1 MSSIEGRTGE
11 VGNVDYN
18 YTLVPASVRLAEFN
32 RNRWLVCE
40 RNMQRHGWPGER
52 TSAHLRHLVHRTV
65 DLGAE
70 LVSQDDAGHAA
81 GEPEPGGAG
90 DGTHALTFSSRFY

>member
-1 MSSIEGRTGE
+1 
-11 VGNVDYN
+11 
-18 YTLVPASVRLAEFN
+18 
-32 RNRWLVCE
+32 
-40 RNMQRHGWPGER
+40 
-52 TSAHLRHLVHRTV
+52 V

-70 LVSQDDAGHAA
+70 LVAQDDAGHAA